1 MNARGLTPSLETRGL
16 PPSHRV
22 PKDGPT
28 ILQIIPQLDAGG
40 AELSVV
46 EITGAVARAGGRCIV
61 LAEPGRLAATIEAAG
76 GEVHPFPAATK
87 NPLRLLANAG
97 GIARIAGRE
106 GVDLIHARSR
116 APAWSALL
124 AARRI
129 GVPFVTTYHGA
140 YSETNAAKRLYNSV
154 MARGDAVI
162 ANSRYTA
169 ALIAGRYGTPAGRM
183 EVIHRGVDPAA
194 FDPAAIAPERVA
206 ALRKKWGLTPGRRV
220 ILQAARLT
228 RWKGQGVLIDAA
240 ARLQAQGRLHDAAVV
255 LAGDAQG
262 RDAYVADLRSQIAR
276 QGLQPQVHIV
286 GHVEDMAAAYLAAH
300 VTVVASTEPEA
311 FGRTAIEAAA
321 VGCPVIATDIGA
333 PPETVLAETVLAET
347 VLAENRADRGQ
358 TPGPKLHVE
367 SQPLEARGL
376 TPSRGPTG
384 WLVPPG
390 DAEALAERLAEALSL
405 APATRTAM
413 GVCARQHV
421 LANFSV
427 TSMQRSTLGVY
438 DRLLGTALQ
447 ARFDQVSPKHS
458 PTLP

>member
-1 MNARGLTPSLETRGL
+1 
-16 PPSHRV
+16 
-22 PKDGPT
+22 
-28 ILQIIPQLDAGG
+28 
-40 AELSVV
+40 
-46 EITGAVARAGGRCIV
+46 VARAGGRCIV

-333 PPETVLAETVLAET
+333 PPETVLT
-347 VLAENRADRGQ
+347 ADRERGQ
-358 TPGPKLHVE
+358 PPGPQLQFE

-376 TPSRGPTG
+376 PPSQGPTG

-405 APATRTAM
+405 APAARTAM
-413 GVCARQHV
+413 GARARQHV
-421 LANFSV
+421 LSNFSV

-438 DRLLGTALQ
+438 DRLLGTTLQ
-447 ARFDQVSPKHS
+447 ARFDQASPKRS
-458 PTLP
+458 PKTLP